1 MENDMAGAES
11 RDGIGCVTWEISR
24 PRRTPVTA
32 SSEPMPPTRWWLPE
46 WTVPLQPKKE
56 AASPEMT
63 PLPDWSSS
71 SHPGVLLR
79 PSKMTSDFFLPR
91 PLRNG
96 HRCIIA
102 FETISAS
109 RGDEPCRHCRG
120 GRDWSHVQ
128 VGMVLARAA
137 RLTVR
142 HRPSRERLL
151 GEQLHRR
158 LRGGGPKLTVFDLL

>member
-1 MENDMAGAES
+1 MCHLGDQSATTNARDCVIGTDAANAVVVARVGRTSAAQKGGRITGNDAAA
-11 RDGIGCVTWEISR
+11 RLVVIVT
-24 PRRTPVTA
+24 
-32 SSEPMPPTRWWLPE
+32 
-46 WTVPLQPKKE
+46 
-56 AASPEMT
+56 
-63 PLPDWSSS
+63 
-71 SHPGVLLR
+71 PGVLLR